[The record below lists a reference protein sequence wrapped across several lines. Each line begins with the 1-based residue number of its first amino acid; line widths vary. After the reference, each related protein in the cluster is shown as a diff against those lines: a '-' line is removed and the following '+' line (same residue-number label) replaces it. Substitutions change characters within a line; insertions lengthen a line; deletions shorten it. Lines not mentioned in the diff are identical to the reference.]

1 MRLDHARHQH
11 PPPPSTTVAPR
22 AIEPRRRRGYRGNTL
37 AFDPHLARKRRRAGA
52 IENPDIREQ
61 DRGCHGASRR

>member
-11 PPPPSTTVAPR
+11 RAAAIDHR
-22 AIEPRRRRGYRGNTL
+22 CAGAIEPRRRRGYRGDAL

-52 IENPDIREQ
+52 VENPDIREQ
-61 DRGCHGASRR
+61 DWGCHGASRH